1 MIKFKEFDVGDIHH
15 EEQIE
20 QFQKEHQNAE
30 FVQITGGY
38 TSYEKIWFKY
48 EDGIEPPELN
58 ENQLEISYIDLAVI
72 IESIYYGEDED
83 VSDIEDLLKY
93 LRNNG
98 HLSTVLTVSRGIS
111 DE

>member
-1 MIKFKEFDVGDIHH
+1 MGEIAKMMLEGVLCAGCGVFLDVDGKGCPEYCKDCQ
-15 EEQIE
+15 EQIIE
-20 QFQKEHQNAE
+20 
-30 FVQITGGY
+30 GG
-38 TSYEKIWFKY
+38 SGRKQVK
-48 EDGIEPPELN
+48 
-58 ENQLEISYIDLAVI
+58 ISYTDLAVI

-98 HLSTVLTVSRGIS
+98 HLSTVLTVSRGSS

>member
-1 MIKFKEFDVGDIHH
+1 MKRLK
-15 EEQIE
+15 
-20 QFQKEHQNAE
+20 
-30 FVQITGGY
+30 
-38 TSYEKIWFKY
+38 
-48 EDGIEPPELN
+48 
-58 ENQLEISYIDLAVI
+58 ISYIDLAVI

>member
-1 MIKFKEFDVGDIHH
+1 MKRLK
-15 EEQIE
+15 
-20 QFQKEHQNAE
+20 
-30 FVQITGGY
+30 
-38 TSYEKIWFKY
+38 
-48 EDGIEPPELN
+48 
-58 ENQLEISYIDLAVI
+58 ISYIDLAVI
-72 IESIYYGEDED
+72 IESIYYGED